1 VPNVR
6 LTQVFRQSAQSLIVR
21 NAHQILK
28 GQKLEL
34 DQSFASN
41 FIFVV
46 KDKADA
52 MAQAVVKLYTDILPN
67 QYGFDPQRDIQV
79 LTPSHK
85 GRPGRRAEP
94 DLVKVLMV
102 MTWLSSPM
110 VFALAWVTR
119 SCR

>member
-46 KDKADA
+46 KDQADA

-79 LTPSHK
+79 LDALPAK
-85 GRPGRRAEP
+85 ARPDGRAEP
-94 DLVKVLMV
+94 DL
-102 MTWLSSPM
+102 
-110 VFALAWVTR
+110 AR
-119 SCR
+119 S